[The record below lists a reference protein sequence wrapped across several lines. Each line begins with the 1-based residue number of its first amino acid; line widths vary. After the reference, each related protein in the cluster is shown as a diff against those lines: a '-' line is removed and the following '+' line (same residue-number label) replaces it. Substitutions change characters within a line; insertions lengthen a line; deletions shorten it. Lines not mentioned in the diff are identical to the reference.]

1 MKMLN
6 ILLGSSDRTATNR
19 IEALLRDLCFERAM
33 VECTRTARVDD
44 LEKLGSCGWMDAII
58 FSPDNLLSGGR
69 RGLRNVMAET
79 IRAVRQIRKRNLIPF
94 VAFGVSEDDKVQVYD
109 AGVEV
114 VLGPLCE
121 SDELRSELARI
132 LNLPAPIEK

>member
-1 MKMLN
+1 MKTLN

-58 FSPDNLLSGGR
+58 FSPD
-69 RGLRNVMAET
+69 
-79 IRAVRQIRKRNLIPF
+79 
-94 VAFGVSEDDKVQVYD
+94 
-109 AGVEV
+109 
-114 VLGPLCE
+114 
-121 SDELRSELARI
+121 
-132 LNLPAPIEK
+132 